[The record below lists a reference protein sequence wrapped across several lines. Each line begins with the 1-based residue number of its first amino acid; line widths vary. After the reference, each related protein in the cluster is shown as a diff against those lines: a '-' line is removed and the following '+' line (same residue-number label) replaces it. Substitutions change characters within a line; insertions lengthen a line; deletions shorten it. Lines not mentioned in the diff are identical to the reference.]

1 MAEENGGNARGA
13 VAVIGA
19 GIMGSAMARNLAA
32 AGLTT
37 RVWDRAASATGPLAD
52 AGAVVAA
59 TPRDAVRDAGVVITM
74 LPTADVVESVM
85 FDGQVVEAFADGCV
99 WAQMGTIGVEA
110 TLRIR
115 DRLAALRPGVMFV
128 DAPVSGSK
136 GPAEQGQLLILAS
149 GPAAAA
155 DAARP
160 VFDVIGRK
168 TVWLGEAGRG
178 SQVKLVVNAY
188 LSILIEGVAETME
201 LADRLGIGHQQLAE
215 VIEGGP
221 LDAPLADAK
230 FHKMDRGDF
239 AAEFP
244 LEWALKD
251 VDLVI
256 DAAGGQAL
264 PLLAALSGQWHA
276 AVAAGYGRQDISAAR
291 LALASPSPAT
301 YTGGP
306 MEYRL
311 LGSSGCAVSALA
323 LGTLTF
329 GNETDQATS
338 FSQLDRFAEAGGTLV
353 DSADVYA
360 DGRAE
365 EIIGRWLAARP
376 GRRELVVLATK
387 GRFPT
392 DESPNGHG
400 LSRRHLS
407 LALDASLRRL
417 NVETIDLYQLHAWDP
432 LTRLEETLRF
442 LDDAVRAGKI
452 NYVGL
457 SNFTGWQLQK
467 AVDIA
472 EFRGLSA
479 PVSMQPQYNLLARA
493 VEWEIAPACQAAG
506 LGMLAWSPL
515 ASGWLTGKYRR
526 GEPAPAG
533 TRVVENAD
541 EGMRIWN
548 QRGQSEQTWQVLD
561 MVRKVAEGRGVSLA
575 QVAIAW
581 LMARPAVSSV
591 VLGARSM
598 DQLTDNMAAADL
610 KLTPEETQLLDEAS
624 EPPAPDYPYGV
635 PGQSQRSRRIRGGRF

>member
-1 MAEENGGNARGA
+1 MAGTNGSDARAA

-59 TPRDAVRDAGVVITM
+59 SARDAVRGAGVVITM
-74 LPTADVVESVM
+74 LPTADVVESVI
-85 FDGQVVEAFADGCV
+85 FDGQVAEAFADGCV

-110 TLRIR
+110 TRRIR
-115 DRLAALRPGVMFV
+115 DRLATLRPSVMFV

-291 LALASPSPAT
+291 LALTSPSRT
-301 YTGGP
+301 T
-306 MEYRL
+306 
-311 LGSSGCAVSALA
+311 
-323 LGTLTF
+323 
-329 GNETDQATS
+329 
-338 FSQLDRFAEAGGTLV
+338 
-353 DSADVYA
+353 
-360 DGRAE
+360 
-365 EIIGRWLAARP
+365 
-376 GRRELVVLATK
+376 
-387 GRFPT
+387 
-392 DESPNGHG
+392 
-400 LSRRHLS
+400 
-407 LALDASLRRL
+407 
-417 NVETIDLYQLHAWDP
+417 
-432 LTRLEETLRF
+432 
-442 LDDAVRAGKI
+442 
-452 NYVGL
+452 
-457 SNFTGWQLQK
+457 
-467 AVDIA
+467 
-472 EFRGLSA
+472 
-479 PVSMQPQYNLLARA
+479 
-493 VEWEIAPACQAAG
+493 
-506 LGMLAWSPL
+506 
-515 ASGWLTGKYRR
+515 
-526 GEPAPAG
+526 
-533 TRVVENAD
+533 
-541 EGMRIWN
+541 
-548 QRGQSEQTWQVLD
+548 
-561 MVRKVAEGRGVSLA
+561 
-575 QVAIAW
+575 
-581 LMARPAVSSV
+581 
-591 VLGARSM
+591 
-598 DQLTDNMAAADL
+598 
-610 KLTPEETQLLDEAS
+610 
-624 EPPAPDYPYGV
+624 
-635 PGQSQRSRRIRGGRF
+635 